1 MKKFVTGVMAIAL
14 AFTVSTAQAQPEP
27 SDIGIF
33 ADQEG
38 TISTAAVTPFVSAF
52 LYVVAFDLPDFNA
65 YEFSVQGLQASGAT
79 VLGTVLFGPGPV
91 NIGTFPD
98 YIVGSGGC
106 LAGPGAVALATI
118 NYIYLAAPPSD
129 TAICIDGVTL
139 SSFASGRPGYNRCP
153 SDELVEFGVAQNGGD
168 AYPDGCFIV
177 NATQAGPVDGDEA
190 SFGQVKAR
198 F

>member
-1 MKKFVTGVMAIAL
+1 MKILATLAL
-14 AFTVSTAQAQPEP
+14 AATVFVASTAMAQPEP
-27 SDIGIF
+27 SDIGVF
-33 ADQEG
+33 ADQAG
-38 TISTAAVTPFVSAF
+38 TFSTTTVTPFVSAF
-52 LYVVAFDLPDFNA
+52 MYVIAFDLPAFNA

-106 LAGPGAVALATI
+106 LEGPGAVALATI

-153 SDELVEFGVAQNGGD
+153 SDELVEFGVAQNGEGR
-168 AYPDGCFIV
+168 YPDGCLIV
-177 NATQAGPVDGDEA
+177 NATLDGPVDGDEA